1 MNMRWLFLWCFAAV
15 IAVATTAGA
24 ENIEAIEAAKKFE
37 LPAGFKAE
45 VVAAEPL
52 LANPV
57 SFSINEKGEIYVA
70 ETYRLDNA
78 VMDITKR
85 PDWIKADL
93 ALRRVSDREKFLT
106 NAFGTNQ
113 IFLTRNA
120 DLMVAL
126 LDTNRDGVIETRKI
140 MTPGG
145 LRQVSSGLAAGVL
158 ARGNKVWLACVPDLW
173 RFDDPQATNHTA
185 KRLSTGYGVH
195 IGVTG
200 HDLHGL
206 TLGMD
211 GKLYYSM
218 GDRGFVVQTRIGTTM
233 NYPDTGGILRCN
245 QDGSELEVYAIGLRN
260 PQELTFDELG
270 NLWAADNDTAGADK
284 SRLIHVVEGADYGW
298 RTSYQH
304 MKGFGPW
311 VQENAWEGRID
322 GTLPTCGEPAQ
333 GPAGF
338 AYYPGTGLPSG
349 YEGCFLLCDFPGG
362 IQTFRVEPKGASY
375 VIKDK
380 KRFLWNAWPTDV
392 EFGFDGGLYFS
403 DWVNGWTLPQ
413 KGRIYKITNPDVAKD
428 PKTISTAK
436 IFAEGLENKTV
447 EELVALL
454 EHHDLRVRQG
464 AHLILG
470 KKPQAKPAL
479 LALATD
485 PAKSRAP
492 RLHAIWAL
500 RMHGIIDS
508 AHLEKL
514 LADPDQEIRAQAMG
528 GAPTATLVRMMK
540 DESPRVRFYAA
551 MALKSKIL
559 LDSNN
564 TLAADAAI
572 EFLERNGDADPY
584 LTHAGVQ
591 LLIYSRPGLQRAR
604 KHAAVAVRRAALLA
618 DRAVGSSVIGTYLN
632 DPVLVYE
639 AARAINDVPVVAGAS
654 ALAALLTNNCPENVM
669 SRAINANYRIGGP
682 PAAVRLATFAAKTD
696 APAASRVDALSCLGN
711 WEEPSDLDR
720 VMGLYRPI
728 PANVRRRP
736 DSVAIEALQPH
747 WAALFADK
755 EPAVAKAALQCVD
768 DLNVREQET
777 NVLAVFR
784 STARPKEVRAAALKV
799 LGGFNETNFAS
810 VVEMA
815 LAEKDFKAEAL
826 GLVPT
831 NATPAIVKT
840 VLETISN
847 EGDVPTLQAAFDAV
861 NRLAPKEAEPV
872 LKQALGRLDKKEL
885 PREVALDLLEAAT
898 NYPALKRDIGNDA
911 LLVGGNAEAGRR
923 VFVEKTEVACQRCH
937 ALNGI
942 GGTVGPALDGIGA
955 RQPREYLLDSI
966 LTPNKAI
973 AKGYENVTVTFVDGS
988 TLTGVVTE
996 QTTLTIGLFTQ
1007 EAGKLF
1013 LRRADLKGATSAP
1026 SSMPDGLADALTKT
1040 ELRDLVEFLASLK

>member
-1 MNMRWLFLWCFAAV
+1 MRWLFSWVFFLGIAATGR
-15 IAVATTAGA
+15 AQ
-24 ENIEAIEAAKKFE
+24 NIEAIEAAQKFE
-37 LPAGFKAE
+37 LPAGFKAQ
-45 VVAAEPL
+45 AIASEPL

-57 SFSINEKGEIYVA
+57 SFSIDEKGNIYVA

-78 VMDITKR
+78 VMDITKN
-85 PDWIKADL
+85 PQWIKADL
-93 ALRRVSDREKFLT
+93 GFRRVSDREKFLT

-120 DLMVAL
+120 DLLVSL
-126 LDTNRDGVIETRKI
+126 LDTNNDGVIETRKI
-140 MTPGG
+140 ITPGG
-145 LRQVSSGLAAGVL
+145 MRQVSSGLAAGVL
-158 ARGNKVWLACVPDLW
+158 ARGNKVWFACVPDLW
-173 RFDDPQATNHTA
+173 RFDDPLATNHTA
-185 KRLSTGYGVH
+185 RRLSTGYGVH

-206 TLGMD
+206 TIGMD

-218 GDRGFVVQTRIGTTM
+218 GDRGMNVQTRVGGLL
-233 NYPDTGGILRCN
+233 NYPDTGAILRCN
-245 QDGSELEVYAIGLRN
+245 QDGSEQEVYAIGLRN

-284 SRLIHVVEGADYGW
+284 SRLLHIVEGADYGW

-338 AYYPGTGLPSG
+338 AYYPGTGLPDG
-349 YEGCFLLCDFPGG
+349 YEGSFLLCDFPGG

-380 KRFLWNAWPTDV
+380 KHFLWGAWATDV
-392 EFGFDGGLYFS
+392 EFGFDGALYFS

-413 KGRIYKITNPDVAKD
+413 KGRIYKITNPDVVKD

-436 IFAEGLENKTV
+436 VFADGLENKSI
-447 EELVALL
+447 EELLALL

-485 PAKSRAP
+485 AGKSRAA

-500 RMHGIIDS
+500 RLHGVIDT
-508 AHLEKL
+508 AHLDKL
-514 LADPDQEIRAQAMG
+514 LADPDQEIRAQALG
-528 GAPTATLVRMMK
+528 SAPIATLIRTMK
-540 DESPRVRFYAA
+540 DDSPRVRFYAA
-551 MALKSKIL
+551 MALKTKML

-564 TLAADAAI
+564 SNAADAAI
-572 EFLERNGDADPY
+572 DFLERNADADPY

-604 KHAAVAVRRAALLA
+604 KHSSVAVRRAALLA
-618 DRAVGSSVIGTYLN
+618 DRTVGSAIIGSYLS
-632 DPVLVYE
+632 DPPLAYE
-639 AARAINDVPVVAGAS
+639 AARAINDVPVVGGAS
-654 ALAALLTNNCPENVM
+654 ALALLLTNNCPENVM

-682 PAAVRLATFAAKTD
+682 PAAERLAMFASKTD
-696 APAASRVDALSCLGN
+696 APAVARADALSCLGN

-728 PANVRRRP
+728 PPNLRRRP
-736 DSVAIEALQPH
+736 DSVAIEALQSR
-747 WAALFADK
+747 WAALLDDK
-755 EPAVAKAALQCVD
+755 DPTVIKAALHCID
-768 DLNVREQET
+768 DLDVNAQAT
-777 NVLAVFR
+777 NVLAVFK
-784 STARPKEVRAAALKV
+784 STGKPKDVRATALEV
-799 LGGFNETNFAS
+799 LSSFGETNFSGVLEAA
-810 VVEMA
+810 V
-815 LAEKDFKAEAL
+815 AEKDFKAEAFNL
-826 GLVPT
+826 APT
-831 NATPAIVKT
+831 NAPASVVKAILDS
-840 VLETISN
+840 VSSDKDIS
-847 EGDVPTLQAAFDAV
+847 TLQAAFDAV
-861 NRLAPKEAEPV
+861 GRIAPKDGEPV
-872 LKQALGRLDKKEL
+872 LKQALARLDKKEL
-885 PREVALDLLEAAT
+885 PPEVSLDLLEAST
-898 NYPALKRDIGNDA
+898 NYPSLKRDIPPEA
-911 LLVGGNAEAGRR
+911 LLAGGNADAGRK
-923 VFVEKTEVACQRCH
+923 VFEEKAEASCQRCH

-942 GGTVGPALDGIGA
+942 GGTVGPALDGIGG
-955 RQPREYLLDSI
+955 RQPRQYLLDSI

-973 AKGYENVTVTFVDGS
+973 AKGYENMTVTFTDDS
-988 TLTGVVTE
+988 TINGVVTG
-996 QTTLTIGLFTQ
+996 QSTLIVELYTQ
-1007 EAGKLF
+1007 EAGKIF
-1013 LRRADLKGATSAP
+1013 IRRADIKGATRAP
-1026 SSMPDGLADALTKT
+1026 SLMPDGLADALTKS